1 MILSKN
7 IFSQEL
13 KLNTATSK
21 LIEEIFMISQLMIQ
35 LSNKTKS
42 AKYRQDKVMITQL
55 VVCWIL
61 LILKKNAD

>member
-13 KLNTATSK
+13 KLNTTASK

-35 LSNKTKS
+35 LSNTTKS
-42 AKYRQDKVMITQL
+42 AKYRQDKLMITRL